1 MDDMKREAEENAQ
14 RALRNAGA
22 IGGFIGGGIGGA
34 LVGTIGSW
42 IEGKFKN
49 TEFETTS
56 FKVRV
61 PYEDAYTFVQ
71 IAACSLGLPDK
82 PAEKGPEQ
90 TRFFI
95 LRKKGFF
102 NIPVGAI
109 GVTITRL
116 EEKLSSVEVVTAA
129 KSGLLGTNG
138 AQECMREFLQEI
150 KGYDRVMPIVE

>member
-34 LVGTIGSW
+34 LVGTIGGW

-61 PYEDAYTFVQ
+61 PYEDACTFVQ

-95 LRKKGFF
+95 PEQGIL
-102 NIPVGAI
+102 
-109 GVTITRL
+109 
-116 EEKLSSVEVVTAA
+116 
-129 KSGLLGTNG
+129 
-138 AQECMREFLQEI
+138 
-150 KGYDRVMPIVE
+150 